1 MTTTREYMAADMA
14 AILADTGEAA
24 DLVTLDGSPVNVIM
38 EPMDESASQAVD
50 GLLMDRMRL
59 WALIAD
65 LAAVPVPGQRLTIDA
80 VNYDVELVHPW
91 ADMIEII
98 MQRYWS

>member
-1 MTTTREYMAADMA
+1 MTTAREYMAADMA

-24 DLVTLDGSPVNVIM
+24 DLVTLDGSPINVII
-38 EPMDESASQAVD
+38 EPVDESASQTVD
-50 GLLMDRMRL
+50 GLLLDRMCL

-80 VNYDVELVHPW
+80 INYDVELVRPW
-91 ADMIEII
+91 ADIVEIV